1 MFPLSFAFFLGTSS
15 DAYYAF
21 FYSTLWTFLSFR
33 RIFSVPN
40 LTYLIIFYRFKCID
54 LDGNGVITPNEMQFF
69 YEEQHHRMECMALEP
84 VLFEDILCQIVDMIA
99 PEVKI
104 LILAELRIIFFN
116 LLFRHDFTVIDTFC
130 LQREDYITL
139 RDLKG
144 CKLSGNVFNILFNLN
159 KFMAFESRD
168 PFLIR
173 QVHSTF
179 N

>member
-1 MFPLSFAFFLGTSS
+1 MS
-15 DAYYAF
+15 
-21 FYSTLWTFLSFR
+21 
-33 RIFSVPN
+33 
-40 LTYLIIFYRFKCID
+40 
-54 LDGNGVITPNEMQFF
+54 
-69 YEEQHHRMECMALEP
+69 
-84 VLFEDILCQIVDMIA
+84 
-99 PEVKI
+99 
-104 LILAELRIIFFN
+104 
-116 LLFRHDFTVIDTFC
+116 DTFC

-179 N
+179 NWFA